1 MSVIAVAGGTG
12 KLGRAI
18 VDALVSE
25 GKHTTLILARE
36 PSESKEKEIGA
47 RIVAVNYG
55 DIDGVA
61 AALESNKVEIV
72 ISTIDMVHGSEA
84 ELALVQAAAKSS
96 TTKRYIP
103 STWGIEYS
111 DETSS
116 AFPITKLKLDVLK
129 ALEKTSLEYT
139 SIVNGYFTDS
149 FVSPKVKSYMPP
161 IALVLDIANNFAAI
175 PGSGD
180 VPIVFT
186 HTFDIARFIPRLV
199 EQPKWEK
206 QSYIIGDRVTWN
218 EFLRIAEEAKGTK
231 FTVVHDS
238 VEKLQSGQITE
249 LPSHPSLY
257 SMFPKQMLQGFF
269 AGFGIMFEQG
279 EFDLRPTH
287 SLNDDFPE
295 IKPRTI
301 RELVFEAYKEA

>member
-1 MSVIAVAGGTG
+1 MFHGVRVHHKSA
-12 KLGRAI
+12 
-18 VDALVSE
+18 D
-25 GKHTTLILARE
+25 
-36 PSESKEKEIGA
+36 
-47 RIVAVNYG
+47 NYH
-55 DIDGVA
+55 IRT
-61 AALESNKVEIV
+61 
-72 ISTIDMVHGSEA
+72 ST
-84 ELALVQAAAKSS
+84 
-96 TTKRYIP
+96 
-103 STWGIEYS
+103 
-111 DETSS
+111 
-116 AFPITKLKLDVLK
+116 AFPITKVKLDVIK

-139 SIVNGYFTDS
+139 SIVNGYFADHY
-149 FVSPKVKSYMPP
+149 VAPKVQSYLPP

-186 HTFDIARFIPRLV
+186 HTFDIARFVAQLV
-199 EQPKWEK
+199 GQSKWEK

-238 VEKLQSGQITE
+238 IEKLKSGQITE

-279 EFDLRPTH
+279 QFDLRPAH

-301 RELVFEAYKEA
+301 KELVFEAYKEA